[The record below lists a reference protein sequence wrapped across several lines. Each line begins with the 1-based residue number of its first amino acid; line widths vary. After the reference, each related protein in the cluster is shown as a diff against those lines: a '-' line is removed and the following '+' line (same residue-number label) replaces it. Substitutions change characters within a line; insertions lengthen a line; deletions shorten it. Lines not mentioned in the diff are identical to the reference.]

1 MTFPMPTQT
10 LPPTRT
16 WSAVLFDLDGTIID
30 SASDITNSLA
40 HTFST
45 LGLPVP
51 SEDDLLAFVG
61 PPLLDSFRMI
71 PEFSEQDAWRALEI
85 YRAHYEPR
93 AMRSPVFPGMAGVLE
108 RVQAAG
114 LPIALATSKPESM
127 ARAVLEHAGLT
138 KHFTVISGASDDE
151 ELSTKAEVVREA
163 LRGLREQ
170 GADTSEAVMVGDRE
184 YDTLGAAAHGV
195 PTIMVEWGYGSPAE
209 AGDTYAVVHSTDQL
223 RQLLIG

>member
-1 MTFPMPTQT
+1 VTLPMPTQT

-16 WSAVLFDLDGTIID
+16 WSSVLFDLDGTIID
-30 SASDITNSLA
+30 SASDITTSLA
-40 HTFST
+40 HMFAT

-51 SEDDLLAFVG
+51 SEDELLAFVG
-61 PPLLDSFRMI
+61 PPLLDSLRMTSDFT
-71 PEFSEQDAWRALEI
+71 EEEAWRALEI

-108 RVQAAG
+108 RVHAAG
-114 LPIALATSKPESM
+114 VPIALATSKPESM

-138 KHFTVISGASDDE
+138 PYFTVIAGASDDE
-151 ELSTKAEVVREA
+151 EISTKAEIVGLA
-163 LRGLREQ
+163 LRELREQ
-170 GADTSEAVMVGDRE
+170 GADTTDPVMVGDRE

-195 PTIMVEWGYGSPAE
+195 PTILVEWGYGSPAE

-223 RQLLIG
+223 RSLLLG

>member
-1 MTFPMPTQT
+1 MPTQT

-16 WSAVLFDLDGTIID
+16 WSSVLFDLDGTIID
-30 SASDITNSLA
+30 SASDITTSLA
-40 HTFST
+40 HMFTT

-51 SEDDLLAFVG
+51 PEDELLAFVG
-61 PPLLDSFRMI
+61 PPLLDSLRMTSDFT
-71 PEFSEQDAWRALEI
+71 EEEAWRALEI

-108 RVQAAG
+108 RVHAAG
-114 LPIALATSKPESM
+114 VPIALATSKPESM

-138 KHFTVISGASDDE
+138 KYFTVITGASDDE
-151 ELSTKAEVVREA
+151 EISTKAEIVGLA
-163 LRGLREQ
+163 LRILGEH
-170 GADTSEAVMVGDRE
+170 GADTSDPVMVGDRE

-195 PTIMVEWGYGSPAE
+195 PTILVEWGYGSPAE

-223 RQLLIG
+223 RSLLLG